1 MASPLETKL
10 NELAAIAAAAHGVSL
25 VCARLSGSG
34 KYLTLQV
41 LLEKPD
47 GSSPT
52 VDECTT
58 VSRTL
63 GAQLDVAEVI
73 KGRYV
78 LEVGSAG
85 LERPLMNAADY
96 QRFMGRQIKVHLAL
110 KQVINGQQTGSVV
123 GYLTAA
129 DANGFTLN
137 PKDKSPQVTL
147 PYGAVRNTHLSPAA
161 EELEA
166 FMAEAKRKS
175 AARAEQADELND

>member
-1 MASPLETKL
+1 MTTPLETKL
-10 NELAAIAAAAHGVSL
+10 TELATIAASAHGLVL

-34 KYLTLQV
+34 KYLTVQV

-47 GSSPT
+47 GTSPT

-63 GAQLDVAEVI
+63 GAQLDVAEAI
-73 KGRYV
+73 NGRYV

-96 QRFMGRQIKVHLAL
+96 QRFMGRQIKVSLAF
-110 KQVINGQQTGSVV
+110 KQLINGQNTGSIV
-123 GYLTAA
+123 GYLASA
-129 DANGFTLN
+129 DAHGFTLN
-137 PKDKSPQVTL
+137 PKDKTPAVTL
-147 PYGAVRNTHLSPAA
+147 PYSAVRNAHLSPAA

-175 AARAEQADELND
+175 AARAADADELN